1 MGFKIS
7 KIKHQHNVAKLV
19 NAVNNQ
25 IVDLKNKPATQTA
38 PSEAGLGYID
48 SPTVSAESARETV
61 VLPVKNP
68 PYQAK
73 LKIPVA
79 DLISAGKIPL
89 IQFGFTGIDS
99 VRPDIVSLAD
109 FNPAYSKQNS
119 SSPNEVAALLDI
131 QHNIRQVTQ
140 EVLEDFIKKA
150 KNDQNLEELLSIT
163 KASFKQNIKNTKAYL
178 NALNVIFTQFDNLDS
193 ALNIKENKYVSL
205 IKPEL
210 DKYYTIDKEWEKA
223 HTTKIVI
230 QALYEF
236 FLNLKY
242 GKIDKLIESP
252 NGKNL
257 FMRSSL
263 EGVVPLEDNIRRS
276 VLEISRDTMAFG
288 ANFENDFV
296 RVADGNGSGYGYVL
310 DSITNQLVYF
320 SNTHPTK
327 NNAAIS
333 SALISFLNDEMYC
346 STSLGKKG
354 IRDFISDAVPT
365 SFAPLEPN
373 ETRFDKVVN
382 FSPVADYYDFVNV
395 QVGDNT
401 FTSNFATKTNANQS
415 VLTLESTYIAESD
428 KDQDAGK
435 PSFKP
440 SSVYAYEGLMH
451 QFKFDTTKV
460 DLISTKVSNIKRRID
475 AVKKMFS
482 TNKLFQQKFDPSGK
496 AAAVDTT
503 SKQIER
509 LIFNEHKSMIK
520 RLSNVSFGNT
530 GIQYDPVN
538 NSDSKLIREFGL
550 LSLLDSRTNPDITQ
564 STKKRIDTLTF
575 DLIAP
580 KFDNTGT
587 IIDYEQISDTNLQ
600 EINNWLND
608 ALEQTLKANGKEF
621 THSTQTET
629 LQQGPSAAELKVT
642 KTVEHVNKE
651 IWAKGRKNV
660 IFMDAYDPTLL
671 NEFTQIK
678 QSILS
683 VFTKFKSIIKTSSGY
698 NNNETRCSSLNDRTI
713 YTIIYYIYMDLLAH
727 WNPMK
732 CRWMRHYHINTSK
745 IYIGNSTS
753 GFDESYKSD
762 GGQYK
767 SGYVVAFLKMS
778 DTSDNTEYDV
788 YFNTLNKNFSKAI
801 NGFVFLF
808 NQSTEPKLVAA
819 AKIAKAT
826 KKIVEIRTS
835 QVDRYFSLWVYFNCF
850 SDYFNKIDNA
860 IAKIKANAE
869 IINGTVPLSATPI
882 KGKNKGAITASAA
895 IQSGLSL
902 DLGASVHTANIINN
916 QQKLFQ
922 ELTKLINSNYAVMY
936 NRQQLKLANK
946 ALDLLESKID
956 DSSNVFVDESI
967 MTKDI
972 QNALHSM
979 LKNNTDS
986 FGRFLEDDTKILTV
1000 GIPNGFSNHL
1010 QKNIKLVSAY
1020 KTDSIDVSKQQD
1032 LVQIKVYKQN
1042 VQYSKLI
1049 FKPKIYDFELSRF
1062 CLDSIKNNKSIFEL
1076 QNRETPF
1083 QKIVDE
1089 MFLTFNYDKHSDI
1102 IDNEK
1107 GYSKKNM
1114 EPGKELDEDGYS
1126 ILGTFQKKYLRRNH
1140 IISHL
1145 LSWYMKYL
1153 IGIDFDESRF
1163 TVAQEYNT
1171 NNTLQDD
1178 SLMSEL
1184 ATRFELSDEQA
1195 SYIKL
1200 FSSKTILKAGLTDQI
1215 NVLSPKKYERIF
1227 NIPINPND
1235 FVIDETKTN
1244 STLAGASQLVA
1255 LENSTLQ
1262 KNIQDGTHIHGN
1274 GIIKQLKYH
1283 RDDIHLLKYWVV
1295 ITSIT

>member
-7 KIKHQHNVAKLV
+7 KIKHQHNIAKLV

-38 PSEAGLGYID
+38 PSEAGLGFVD
-48 SPTVSAESARETV
+48 APAVSAESASENE

-73 LKIPVA
+73 LKKPVA
-79 DLISAGKIPL
+79 ELISAGKIPL
-89 IQFGFTGIDS
+89 VQFGFTGIDS

-131 QHNIRQVTQ
+131 QQNIRQVTQ

-193 ALNIKENKYVSL
+193 ALNIKENKYVAI

-252 NGKNL
+252 NGKNE
-257 FMRSSL
+257 RSSL
-263 EGVVPLEDNIRRS
+263 EGWAPLEDNIRRS
-276 VLEISRDTMAFG
+276 VLEVSRDTMAFG
-288 ANFENDFV
+288 GNFENDFV
-296 RVADGNGSGYGYVL
+296 RAADGNDSGYGYVL

-320 SNTHPTK
+320 SNAQIPTK
-327 NNAAIS
+327 NNVAIS

-354 IRDFISDAVPT
+354 IRDFISDAEPT
-365 SFAPLEPN
+365 SFAPLDPN

-382 FSPVADYYDFVNV
+382 FSPVADYHDFVNV

-401 FTSNFATKTNANQS
+401 FISNFVTKTNANQS

-435 PSFKP
+435 PRFKP

-482 TNKLFQQKFDPSGK
+482 TNKLFQQKFDMSGK

-520 RLSNVSFGNT
+520 RLSNVSFGN
-530 GIQYDPVN
+530 IQYDPVN
-538 NSDSKLIREFGL
+538 NSNSKLIREFGL

-564 STKKRIDTLTF
+564 TTKRRIDTLTF

-580 KFDNTGT
+580 EFDNTGT
-587 IIDYEQISDTNLQ
+587 IIDNAQISDTNLQ
-600 EINNWLND
+600 VINNWLND
-608 ALEQTLKANGKEF
+608 ALEQALKATGKHF

-629 LQQGPSAAELKVT
+629 LQQGASADELEVT
-642 KTVEHVNKE
+642 KTVEHVNNE
-651 IWAKGRKNV
+651 LSAKNSKNV

-671 NEFTQIK
+671 NELTQIK

-683 VFTKFKSIIKTSSGY
+683 VFTKFKSIIKTSLGY

-713 YTIIYYIYMDLLAH
+713 YAIIYYIYMDLLAQ

-745 IYIGNSTS
+745 IYISNGI
-753 GFDESYKSD
+753 GFDESYKND

-778 DTSDNTEYDV
+778 DTSDNSEYNA
-788 YFNTLNKNFSKAI
+788 YFNTLNKNFSKAV
-801 NGFVFLF
+801 NGFVF

-826 KKIVEIRTS
+826 KRIVEIRTS
-835 QVDRYFSLWVYFNCF
+835 QSDRYSSLWGYFNCF

-860 IAKIKANAE
+860 TAKIKANAE
-869 IINGTVPLSATPI
+869 IINGTVPLSTTPI

-895 IQSGLSL
+895 IQGGLSL
-902 DLGASVHTANIINN
+902 GLGTSVATANIINN

-946 ALDLLESKID
+946 ALDVLESKID
-956 DSSNVFVDESI
+956 DSSNIFVDESI

-1000 GIPNGFSNHL
+1000 GVPNGFSNHL
-1010 QKNIKLVSAY
+1010 QKNIKLTSAY
-1020 KTDSIDVSKQQD
+1020 KTDSIDASKQQD

-1042 VQYSKLI
+1042 VQYSKLV
-1049 FKPKIYDFELSRF
+1049 FKPKTYDFELSRF

-1126 ILGTFQKKYLRRNH
+1126 VLGTFQKKYLRRNH

-1184 ATRFELSDEQA
+1184 ATRFELNDEQA
-1195 SYIKL
+1195 NYIKL
-1200 FSSKTILKAGLTDQI
+1200 FSSKTVLKAGLTDQI
-1215 NVLSPKKYERIF
+1215 SVLSPKKYERIF

>member
-7 KIKHQHNVAKLV
+7 KIKQQHYVAKLV

-38 PSEAGLGYID
+38 PSEAGLGYVD
-48 SPTVSAESARETV
+48 APTVSAESASENE

-73 LKIPVA
+73 LRIPVA

-242 GKIDKLIESP
+242 GKIDKLLESP
-252 NGKNL
+252 YFKAD
-257 FMRSSL
+257 RSSL
-263 EGVVPLEDNIRRS
+263 EGMAPLEDNIRRS

-288 ANFENDFV
+288 TNFENDFV
-296 RVADGNGSGYGYVL
+296 RVANGNGSGYGYVL
-310 DSITNQLVYF
+310 DSITSQLVDF
-320 SNTHPTK
+320 SNAHPTK
-327 NNAAIS
+327 NNVAIS
-333 SALISFLNDEMYC
+333 SALILFLNDEMYC

-365 SFAPLEPN
+365 SFAPLDPN

-382 FSPVADYYDFVNV
+382 FSPVAEYHDFVNV

-401 FTSNFATKTNANQS
+401 FISNFATKTNANQS

-482 TNKLFQQKFDPSGK
+482 TNKLFQQKFDTSGK

-503 SKQIER
+503 SKQIEK

-520 RLSNVSFGNT
+520 RLSNVSFAK
-530 GIQYDPVN
+530 IPYDPVN

-564 STKKRIDTLTF
+564 TTKRRIDTLTF

-580 KFDNTGT
+580 EFDNTGT
-587 IIDYEQISDTNLQ
+587 IIDNEQISDANLQ
-600 EINNWLND
+600 EINKWLND
-608 ALEQTLKANGKEF
+608 ALEQILKATGKEF
-621 THSTQTET
+621 THSTQTIAIVGT
-629 LQQGPSAAELKVT
+629 LFTKEL
-642 KTVEHVNKE
+642 VNQE
-651 IWAKGRKNV
+651 IEAKGKKNV

-732 CRWMRHYHINTSK
+732 CRWMRHYNVHLKSQGSK
-745 IYIGNSTS
+745 FLPY
-753 GFDESYKSD
+753 ESP
-762 GGQYK
+762 GQYK

-801 NGFVFLF
+801 NGFVF

-819 AKIAKAT
+819 AKIVKAT
-826 KKIVEIRTS
+826 KRIVEIRTS
-835 QVDRYFSLWVYFNCF
+835 QADRYSSLWTYFNCF

-882 KGKNKGAITASAA
+882 KGKNKGTITASAA
-895 IQSGLSL
+895 IQGGLSL
-902 DLGASVHTANIINN
+902 DLGASVHTANNINN

-979 LKNNTDS
+979 LKNNTS